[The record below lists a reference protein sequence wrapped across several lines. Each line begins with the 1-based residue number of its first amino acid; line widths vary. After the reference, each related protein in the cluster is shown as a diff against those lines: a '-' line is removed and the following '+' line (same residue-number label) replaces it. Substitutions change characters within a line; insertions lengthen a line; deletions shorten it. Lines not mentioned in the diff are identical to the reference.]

1 MAVRALTVI
10 PGSAGSGQLSEVA
23 EPDEQEGSV
32 LVSTI
37 AIGIC
42 GTDREILS
50 GAYGQ
55 APPGEDRL
63 VLGHESLGRVVEAPG
78 DADLAP
84 GDLVV
89 GIVRRPDPAPC
100 INCAAGEW
108 DMCRNGR
115 YTEHGIKGLHGFAR
129 DRYRA
134 HPDALVKLD
143 PALGKP
149 GVLLEPTSVVA
160 KAWEHIE
167 RIGRRAVW
175 EPRRVLI
182 TGAGPV
188 GLLAAL
194 LAVQR
199 GLEVHVLDRITEGRK
214 PDLVE
219 ALGAH
224 YHSTPLADL
233 SLEVD
238 IVLECTGA
246 ATVIAEILD
255 GTARNGIVCLAGV
268 SSPGRRI
275 AVDIGGLNREL
286 VLDND
291 VVFGSVNAN
300 RRHYK
305 AGAEALAAADASW
318 LARLLTREVPI
329 EAYEQAMQG
338 SDEQD
343 TDSIKTVVTF

>member
-1 MAVRALTVI
+1 MRALTVV
-10 PGSAGSGQLSEVA
+10 PGARGSGELSEVA
-23 EPDEQEGSV
+23 EPDERDGPV

-50 GAYGQ
+50 GAYGR
-55 APPGEDRL
+55 APQGEERL
-63 VLGHESLGRVVEAPG
+63 VLGHESLGRVLQAPKDG
-78 DADLAP
+78 DLSP

-89 GIVRRPDPAPC
+89 GIVRRPDPVPC
-100 INCAAGEW
+100 SNCAAGEW

-134 HPDALVKLD
+134 YPDSLVKLD
-143 PALGKP
+143 PALGKL

-175 EPRRVLI
+175 APQRVLI
-182 TGAGPV
+182 TGAGAV

-199 GLEVHVLDRITEGRK
+199 GLEVHVLDRITGGRK
-214 PDLVE
+214 PELVE
-219 ALGAH
+219 SLGAQ
-224 YHSTPLADL
+224 YHSAPVADL
-233 SLEVD
+233 NLEAD
-238 IVLECTGA
+238 IVLECTGVA
-246 ATVIAEILD
+246 SVIAEVLD
-255 GTARNGIVCLAGV
+255 GTGRNGIVCLAGV

-275 AVDIGGLNREL
+275 AVDIGQLNREL

-300 RRHYK
+300 RRHYQ
-305 AGAEALAAADASW
+305 AAAEALTAADASW
-318 LARLLTREVPI
+318 LSGLLTREVPI
-329 EAYEQAMQG
+329 EAYQQALQQP
-338 SDEQD
+338 DD
-343 TDSIKTVVTF
+343 HVKDDIKTVVTF

>member
-1 MAVRALTVI
+1 
-10 PGSAGSGQLSEVA
+10 
-23 EPDEQEGSV
+23 
-32 LVSTI
+32 
-37 AIGIC
+37 
-42 GTDREILS
+42 
-50 GAYGQ
+50 
-55 APPGEDRL
+55 
-63 VLGHESLGRVVEAPG
+63 
-78 DADLAP
+78 
-84 GDLVV
+84 
-89 GIVRRPDPAPC
+89 
-100 INCAAGEW
+100 
-108 DMCRNGR
+108 MCRNGL
-115 YTEHGIKGLHGFAR
+115 YTEHGIKGLDGFAR
-129 DRYRA
+129 ERWRA

-143 PALGKP
+143 PGLDRR

-160 KAWEHIE
+160 KAWEHVE
-167 RIGRRAVW
+167 RIGSRARW
-175 EPRRVLI
+175 EPQSALI

-194 LAVQR
+194 LARQR
-199 GLEVHVLDRITEGRK
+199 GLEVTVLDQVRDGPK
-214 PDLVE
+214 PRLVE
-219 ALGAH
+219 TLGAR
-224 YHSTPLADL
+224 YDTTPIDE
-233 SLEVD
+233 LELDTDV
-238 IVLECTGA
+238 VVECTGA
-246 ATVIAEILD
+246 PPVIAAAMART
-255 GTARNGIVCLAGV
+255 GRNGIVCLAGV

-300 RRHYK
+300 RRHYE

>member
-1 MAVRALTVI
+1 MRALTVR
-10 PGSAGSGQLSEVA
+10 PGTPNDVELSDLP
-23 EPDEQEGSV
+23 EPDDAQGRV
-32 LVSTI
+32 LVQGL

-42 GTDREILS
+42 GTDREIVA
-50 GAYGQ
+50 GDYGE
-55 APPGEDRL
+55 APPGADRL
-63 VLGHESLGRVVEAPG
+63 VLGHEGLGRVLQDSSGELSA
-78 DADLAP
+78 

-89 GIVRRPDPAPC
+89 GFVRRPDPVPC
-100 INCAAGEW
+100 VNCAAGEW

-134 HPDALVKLD
+134 HPESLVKLN
-143 PALGKP
+143 PALGKL

-300 RRHYK
+300 RRHYQ